1 MATLGAVLRSVT
13 LCLVLLLFPQPSR
26 ADEQL
31 MDEAFRAAQEG
42 MQSQAGAALRQI
54 GLRTA
59 AGSGPLARA
68 VRARQEIEERL
79 RAAEVD
85 ITRPGADRIGLA
97 GRITEMRAELA
108 AADAQLKRDFPR
120 YAELTRPRPLSVA
133 EVQDLLSPGEA
144 LVLTFIGE
152 TYAFVWAIAPDR
164 AAWHR
169 VNAGREVTAEGVAA
183 LRAALDPSA
192 PSRGAVAVDDAG
204 QSGPWVAPFP
214 RKVAR
219 RMYEAFLEPLTPVLE
234 GAAHVYVVANG
245 PLTALPFAV
254 LVTSDSP
261 GGDEDA
267 EALRSTPWLIRRHA
281 LTTLPSVESLEVV
294 KRFPPAAADRAALAG
309 FGDPVF
315 SGGSSLASLSRGAA
329 LVSGGIADIER
340 LRALPPLPGTRR
352 ELLTIARMLHAD
364 AASLRL
370 GVDATEAAVKQ
381 GLGPAKV
388 VAFATHGL
396 LSGEIEGVAEPAL
409 VLTPPDR
416 PGKLDD
422 GLLTASEIVD
432 LKLDADWV
440 LLSACNTAGGAE
452 PGAEGLS
459 GLARAFLF
467 AGARSIVVSHWP
479 VRDDAAARLTTE
491 AFAAAQGGVGRAEAL
506 RRSMLKLMNDPND
519 PTLAHPSAWAPFVI
533 VGQGG

>member
-1 MATLGAVLRSVT
+1 MLRFIV
-13 LCLVLLLFPQPSR
+13 LCLVLLFPQVSR
-26 ADEQL
+26 ADGRL

-59 AGSGPLARA
+59 AGSGPLAAA
-68 VRARQEIEERL
+68 VRVRQEIEERL
-79 RAAEVD
+79 RAAEVE

-97 GRITEMRAELA
+97 GRIAEMQAELA
-108 AADAQLKRDFPR
+108 AADAKLKREFPR
-120 YAELTRPRPLSVA
+120 YADLTRPRPLSVA
-133 EVQDLLSPGEA
+133 EVQELLSPGEA

-152 TYAFVWAIAPDR
+152 TYAFVFAIAPDR

-169 VNAGREVTAEGVAA
+169 VNAGRVATAEGVTA

-192 PSRGAVAVDDAG
+192 PSRGAVALDDDPGAG
-204 QSGPWVAPFP
+204 PRVAPFP

-219 RMYEAFLEPLTPVLE
+219 LMYDAFLEPLTPVLE
-234 GAAHVYVVANG
+234 GAAHVYVVADG

-254 LVTSDSP
+254 LVT
-261 GGDEDA
+261 GDAAGEDDDPA
-267 EALRSTPWLIRRHA
+267 ALRSTPWLIRRHA
-281 LTTLPSVESLEVV
+281 LTTLPSVESLAVV
-294 KRFPPAAADRAALAG
+294 KRFPPPAADRPVLAG
-309 FGDPVF
+309 YGDPVF
-315 SGGSSLASLSRGAA
+315 RGGGSVASLTRGAP
-329 LVSGGIADIER
+329 LVAGGVADIER

-352 ELLTIARMLHAD
+352 ELQTIARMLGAGP
-364 AASLRL
+364 AALKL
-370 GVDATEAAVKQ
+370 GAEATEAAVKR
-381 GLGPAKV
+381 GIGPAQV

-396 LSGEIEGVAEPAL
+396 LSGEIAGLAEPAL

-432 LKLDADWV
+432 LTLDSDWV

-491 AFAAAQGGVGRAEAL
+491 ALAAAQGGVGRAEAL
-506 RRSMLKLMNDPND
+506 RRSMLNLMDDGKD